1 MVSAG
6 VSDAGRCSPPSI
18 QVTTR
23 SSPPPSTGPRRRC
36 SSAGD
41 LSPRGARSS
50 RWSARC
56 GASRRRSSSGRASA
70 RSTPQRWNLSAKR
83 STSPWATWIR
93 EGLRLYPP
101 TWPTARTPVED
112 DTLGGYTIPAGTL
125 VLLSPYL
132 THRHPDIWA
141 APDRFDPDRFTSE
154 RAAARHAFAHFPFG
168 GGPRR
173 CVGSAFATI
182 EMQLIVSAMAQRYR
196 LTVLPSA
203 RIVPIAGLTLR
214 PSPSVPIQLQRARA
228 D

>member
-1 MVSAG
+1 MPHRDGPEPALAAPTRAPASTREQLEAECRAAG
-6 VSDAGRCSPPSI
+6 SHPPGADALPRLGY
-18 QVTTR
+18 TR
-23 SSPPPSTGPRRRC
+23 RV
-36 SSAGD
+36 
-41 LSPRGARSS
+41 
-50 RWSARC
+50 
-56 GASRRRSSSGRASA
+56 
-70 RSTPQRWNLSAKR
+70 
-83 STSPWATWIR
+83 I
-93 EGLRLYPP
+93 EEVLRLYPP
-101 TWPTARTPVED
+101 TWLTARTPVED

-125 VLLSPYL
+125 VLLSPFL

-154 RAAARHAFAHFPFG
+154 RAAARPAFAHFPFG

-196 LTVLPSA
+196 LTVLSSA